1 MAEIGAV
8 EKRSDA
14 IALDATLTEA
24 RLEHDA
30 LGALARGTPSAGGD
44 GAPGIAVGHMLAGRY
59 RVVRFIAAGG
69 MGEVYEVDDALLG
82 ERVAIKLLRPEL
94 SQKPGAQAR
103 FADEIKMAR
112 KVTHPNV
119 CRVFDVG
126 VDGGLFFFTMELHLG
141 ETLAS
146 RLCRSAPMDVAT
158 ARPIVAQLLAGVAA
172 AHAVDIVHTDLK
184 PSNVLLTGKGNA
196 RVVLTDFGL
205 ALPCCA
211 ELGCGCSMPHLIGTP
226 AYMSPEQVAGG
237 TVLDSTD
244 LFSIGVI
251 LFEMLTGELPYR
263 GATALEMAH
272 ARLTGDPPSPRARRP
287 EVDPAWDQ
295 VVRAC
300 LAREHKDRPRS
311 VREVAAAL
319 GITA

>member
-1 MAEIGAV
+1 VPRPED
-8 EKRSDA
+8 SDA
-14 IALDATLTEA
+14 HAETVAATAEA
-24 RLEHDA
+24 YAETA
-30 LGALARGTPSAGGD
+30 ASD
-44 GAPGIAVGHMLAGRY
+44 GSKRAPGGPGLAPGTVVAERY
-59 RVVRFIAAGG
+59 RIERFIAAGG

-119 CRVFDVG
+119 CRVFDVC
-126 VDGGLFFFTMELHLG
+126 VDGGLFFFTMELHPG

-184 PSNVLLTGKGNA
+184 PSNVLLTGKGNT

-237 TVLDSTD
+237 TVLDTTD

-272 ARLTGDPPSPRARRP
+272 ARLSGEPPSPRDRRSD
-287 EVDPAWDQ
+287 VDPAWDQ

-311 VREVAAAL
+311 VREVALAL